1 MAIHVKQNEATAAK
15 RRMYFHCVDATDGM
29 TPENGEAGGQP
40 QLSVNGAAWA
50 NSTNIL
56 VLIGNGRYYVELAAG
71 EVASV
76 GVIEG
81 RYKSANTAE
90 IPGTTIQVVTWD
102 PYDVAASI
110 FAKTGITAGGTWDFT
125 KAVKVLVA
133 WTMGLARDKA
143 GVPGTIEILDP
154 DNGTTVIAELT
165 RSDTTPYKTVTVKI

>member
-29 TPENGEAGGQP
+29 TPENGEGGGQP
-40 QLSVNGAAWA
+40 QLSVNGASWA
-50 NSTNIL
+50 NSTNTL
-56 VLIGNGRYYVELAAG
+56 VLIGNGRYYVELSAG

-90 IPGTTIQVVTWD
+90 IPGTTVQVVTPD
-102 PYDVAASI
+102 PYDVVSSI
-110 FAKTGITAGGTWDFT
+110 FAKTGITQGGTWSFT
-125 KAVKVLVA
+125 KAVKILMA
-133 WTMGLARDKA
+133 WTMGLAREKSGSP
-143 GVPGTIEILDP
+143 GVVEILDP
-154 DNGTTVIAELT
+154 DDGTTVIAELA